1 MYGHHCWRRHH
12 SPAAACHFYAGQ
24 KIKCGNKKASNTDD
38 DDDDAM
44 GMTTPVMAMK
54 FTAKMIFNNPNV
66 IIQHSAK
73 TAFTNM
79 ETNMAHIW
87 YFHTYSTPFGWEQK
101 TLPHTTT
108 RAVNVVKQWAKRFS
122 YILRKFVSIE
132 RKSVLD
138 GVYQMTYASC

>member
-108 RAVNVVKQWAKRFS
+108 RRQCRETMSKTIFLFSEKIREHKRT
-122 YILRKFVSIE
+122 
-132 RKSVLD
+132 SVLG